1 MCPDDKLRKRCKD
14 MNRERSKKMIALYIF
29 DILKRYTDEEH
40 TLSQKQI
47 ETILEEEYDI
57 VAERKAIHRYIMEL
71 KDFLEVDIKDE
82 GYGIGYFETLRMMP
96 ARDEKTNKI
105 LINPK
110 TGERVM
116 EKNFIKSDFYLKRP
130 FSEGELRLLVDSL
143 VFSPHVSGG
152 QCKKMAKKISG
163 LSNERFNAHI
173 QHIACLPEDICDNKE
188 LFKNIKM
195 LDCAISKNRKVS
207 FNYMEYGTDKKQRA
221 KRGKDGKDKVYIISP
236 YQMAANEGKYYLI
249 CNNDDYND
257 ISNFRIDRIRNVKIL
272 DEIAKPYET
281 LEWAEGRRLD
291 LATYMKEHIYMYSSE
306 NVRVKF
312 KVVHAMVSDVM
323 DIFGKDVRFLDK
335 DEKYVTV
342 SSKTNE
348 MAMLQFAKRH
358 IPDVVVLEPQ
368 GLRDKVRE
376 ELEKAVR
383 EYEEEE

>member
-1 MCPDDKLRKRCKD
+1 

-40 TLSQKQI
+40 TLSQKEI
-47 ETILEEEYDI
+47 ETILEQEYDI

-82 GYGIGYFETLRMMP
+82 GYGIGYMETLRMMP

-105 LINPK
+105 LIDPT
-110 TGERVM
+110 TGDRVM

-130 FSEGELRLLVDSL
+130 FDEGELRLLVDSL
-143 VFSPHVSGG
+143 VFSPHVSSG
-152 QCKKMAKKISG
+152 QCKKLAKKLSA

-173 QHIACLPEDICDNKE
+173 QHIACLPEDRCDNAE
-188 LFKNIKM
+188 LFDNIKK
-195 LDCAISKNRKVS
+195 LDLAISKNRKVS
-207 FNYMEYGTDKKQRA
+207 FNYMEYGTDKKERV
-221 KRGKDGKDKVYIISP
+221 KKGKDGKDKVYIISP

-249 CNNDDYND
+249 CNNNDYND
-257 ISNFRIDRIRNVKIL
+257 ISNFRIDRIRKVKIL
-272 DEIAKPYET
+272 DEIAKPYEK
-281 LEWAEGRRLD
+281 LEWAEGKRLD

-312 KVVHAMVSDVM
+312 KVVHAMVSDVI

-335 DEKYVTV
+335 DEKYVTI

-358 IPDVVVLEPQ
+358 IPDVVVMEPQ

-376 ELEKAVR
+376 ELEKSLE
-383 EYEEEE
+383 EYK

>member
-1 MCPDDKLRKRCKD
+1 
-14 MNRERSKKMIALYIF
+14 MNRERSKKMIVFYIF
-29 DILKRYTDEEH
+29 DILKRYTDEGH
-40 TLSQKQI
+40 RLSQKEI
-47 ETILEEEYDI
+47 ETILEREYDI
-57 VAERKAIHRYIMEL
+57 VAERKAIHRYMMEL

-82 GYGIGYFETLRMMP
+82 GYGIGYTETLRMVP

-105 LINPK
+105 LIHPE

-152 QCKKMAKKISG
+152 QCKKLAKKISG

-173 QHIACLPEDICDNKE
+173 QHIACLPEDCCDNKG
-188 LFKNIKM
+188 LFENIEK
-195 LDCAISKNRKVS
+195 LDFAISKNRKVS

-221 KRGKDGKDKVYIISP
+221 KKGKDGKDKVYIINP

-249 CNNDDYND
+249 CNNDEYND
-257 ISNFRIDRIRNVKIL
+257 ISNFRIDRIRKVEIL
-272 DEIAKPYET
+272 DEVAKPYET
-281 LEWAEGRRLD
+281 LDWAEGRRLD
-291 LATYMKEHIYMYSSE
+291 LSTYMKEHIYMYSSE

-312 KVVHAMVSDVM
+312 KVVHAMVSDVI

-368 GLRDKVRE
+368 RLRDKVRE
-376 ELEKAVR
+376 ELEKSLE
-383 EYEEEE
+383 EYR

>member
-1 MCPDDKLRKRCKD
+1 

-105 LINPK
+105 LIDSK

-152 QCKKMAKKISG
+152 QCKKLAKKISA
-163 LSNERFNAHI
+163 LCNEHFNAHI
-173 QHIACLPEDICDNKE
+173 QHIACLPEDLCDNTE
-188 LFKNIKM
+188 LFENIKK
-195 LDCAISKNRKVS
+195 LDFAISENHKVS
-207 FNYMEYGTDKKQRA
+207 FNYMEYGTDKKQHI
-221 KRGKDGKDKVYIISP
+221 KKGKDGKDKVYIISP

-249 CNNDDYND
+249 CNNNDYND
-257 ISNFRIDRIRNVKIL
+257 ISNFRIDRIRKVKIL

-291 LATYMKEHIYMYSSE
+291 LATYMKEHIYMYSSDS
-306 NVRVKF
+306 VRVKF
-312 KVVHAMVSDVM
+312 KVVHAMVSDVI
-323 DIFGKDVRFLDK
+323 DIFGKDVSFLDK

-376 ELEKAVR
+376 ELKKSLE
-383 EYEEEE
+383 EYR

>member
-1 MCPDDKLRKRCKD
+1 

-47 ETILEEEYDI
+47 ETILEEEYDV

-82 GYGIGYFETLRMMP
+82 GYGIGYMETLRMMP
-96 ARDEKTNKI
+96 ARNEKTNKI
-105 LINPK
+105 LINPE

-143 VFSPHVSGG
+143 VFSPHVSSG
-152 QCKKMAKKISG
+152 QCKELAKKISA
-163 LSNERFNAHI
+163 LSNKRFNAHI
-173 QHIACLPEDICDNKE
+173 QHIACLPEDVYDNKE
-188 LFKNIKM
+188 LFDNIKK
-195 LDCAISKNRKVS
+195 LDFAISENRKVS
-207 FNYMEYGTDKKQRA
+207 FNYMEYGTDKKQRV
-221 KRGKDGKDKVYIISP
+221 KKGKDGKDKVYIISP

-257 ISNFRIDRIRNVKIL
+257 ISNFRIDRIRKVKIL
-272 DEIAKPYET
+272 DEMAKSYET

-312 KVVHAMVSDVM
+312 KVVHAMVSDVI

-376 ELEKAVR
+376 ELEKSLEEYKER
-383 EYEEEE
+383 E